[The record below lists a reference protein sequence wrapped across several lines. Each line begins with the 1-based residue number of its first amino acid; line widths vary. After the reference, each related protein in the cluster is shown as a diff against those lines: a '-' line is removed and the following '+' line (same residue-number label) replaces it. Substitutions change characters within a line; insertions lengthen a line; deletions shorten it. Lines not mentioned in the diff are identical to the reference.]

1 MELTRRKSTG
11 SFSGALFLRSGE
23 NNKLSVNISHL
34 HWDHWGDPTPFT
46 SAEIVLGADSRRALG
61 DAYPANP
68 DSLIQ
73 SLPPDRKAVYVD
85 FTKSDVISP
94 FATFDRAVDLYGDGT
109 LYLVDAP
116 GHMPGHMV
124 ALARVA
130 PNSFICLAGD
140 TCHHHEAYKPG
151 TRLLSELQYAEIETA
166 RATVKRLAELDT
178 SADNVL
184 VIIAH
189 DAERW
194 KEVPLFPENLGGWT
208 TEEFA
213 KRRRGET

>member
-1 MELTRRKSTG
+1 MQSVGT
-11 SFSGALFLRSGE
+11 
-23 NNKLSVNISHL
+23 NKLSVCISHL

-46 SAEIVLGADSRRALG
+46 SAEIVLGAESKRALEN
-61 DAYPANP
+61 AYPANP

-73 SLPPDRKAVYVD
+73 GLPPDRKAIFVD
-85 FTKSDVISP
+85 FTGSSTISP
-94 FATFDRAVDLYGDGT
+94 FATFDRAVDFYSDGS

-116 GHMPGHMV
+116 GHMPGHMI

-151 TRLLSELQYAEIETA
+151 TRILSELQYAEIEMA
-166 RATVKRLAELDT
+166 RTTVKRLAKLDT
-178 SADNVL
+178 GADNVL

-194 KEVPLFPENLGGWT
+194 KKLPLFPDDLGDWAR
-208 TEEFA
+208 EEFA
-213 KRRRGET
+213 QRK